1 MSVRGQGPA
10 GAVADS
16 FFLLLA
22 AGADRGGFLPAERAQ
37 GNLLVALGGVDYEG
51 ARLDLTDK
59 MEQEHTWR
67 GLERAV
73 LSPHSHTL
81 TMA

>member
-1 MSVRGQGPA
+1 MSVVGHGST
-10 GAVADS
+10 GTVADS

-73 LSPHSHTL
+73 LSPTSTL
-81 TMA
+81 G

>member
-22 AGADRGGFLPAERAQ
+22 AGADRVGFLPAERAQ
-37 GNLLVALGGVDYEG
+37 GICWLRLEG
-51 ARLDLTDK
+51 
-59 MEQEHTWR
+59 
-67 GLERAV
+67 
-73 LSPHSHTL
+73 
-81 TMA
+81 